1 WINQIQRSSFFL
13 NNYLAAGH
21 GLEISNGLFVYT
33 ELDYALRRSAVGY
46 KTNSKIDT
54 LLGGVLTNNNNQPIS
69 FDPFNAAYS
78 KLTLKYTPK
87 QRYIREPKEKIILG
101 SKWPT
106 VFLTWRKGI
115 PGILESEAD
124 FDYLEYGLEQ
134 QINIGILGNL
144 HYTVKTGSFLN
155 KKDLKLL
162 DYHYQRRG
170 DPFLFMNPDEA
181 FQALDST
188 FAVFKRFYQGHVVH
202 EFNGALINKIPLLKK
217 LQLREIA
224 GGGFLIAPERNL
236 RYAELFA
243 GVERVF
249 KWPFNPLTKFKLG
262 VYVVGSAANQF
273 SNPIQFKLGLTTWDK
288 RRNKWH

>member
-1 WINQIQRSSFFL
+1 M
-13 NNYLAAGH
+13 
-21 GLEISNGLFVYT
+21 
-33 ELDYALRRSAVGY
+33 
-46 KTNSKIDT
+46 
-54 LLGGVLTNNNNQPIS
+54 
-69 FDPFNAAYS
+69 
-78 KLTLKYTPK
+78 
-87 QRYIREPKEKIILG
+87 
-101 SKWPT
+101 
-106 VFLTWRKGI
+106 TWRKGI
-115 PGILESEAD
+115 PGILDSKVD

-144 HYTVKTGSFLN
+144 RYNIKTGNFLN
-155 KKDLKLL
+155 KKNLERL
-162 DYHYQRRG
+162 DYQFQRQG

-188 FAVFKRFYQGHVVH
+188 FPLFKRFYQGHIVH

-224 GGGFLIAPERNL
+224 GGGFLFAPEMNL

-262 VYVVGSAANQF
+262 VYVVGSAANQYR
-273 SNPIQFKLGLTTWDK
+273 NPIQFKVGLTTWDK
-288 RRNKWH
+288 RKNKWH